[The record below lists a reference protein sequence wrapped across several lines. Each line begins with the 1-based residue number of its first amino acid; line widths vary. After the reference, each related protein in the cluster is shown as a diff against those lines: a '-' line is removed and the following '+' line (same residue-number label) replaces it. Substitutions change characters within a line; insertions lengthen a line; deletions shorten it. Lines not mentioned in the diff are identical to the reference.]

1 MNELGLL
8 ATGQWIR
15 LILSCEHS
23 HTHTRTQILG
33 FTITTT
39 LSRVST
45 TKAVTLY
52 YLASLTIMTFFSLV
66 HKFDEWV
73 SARRL
78 RNGGKPSSL
87 SLSSPLPPPP
97 LHPPPPPTTP
107 QLIHPARI
115 ALIHLHKHEKTVGIA
130 WAELVTCKE
139 WDPQTCWWWDRGNHN
154 T

>member
-23 HTHTRTQILG
+23 HTHTNIRIYYHHNTKQGVDNQGSNI
-33 FTITTT
+33 I
-39 LSRVST
+39 LSRF
-45 TKAVTLY
+45 ANNNDIL
-52 YLASLTIMTFFSLV
+52 LARSQIRWMSECPEITQWGQTFL
-66 HKFDEWV
+66 
-73 SARRL
+73 
-78 RNGGKPSSL
+78 SL